1 MSKSFI
7 ENVLPLEG
15 LIRLERIKKK
25 DDRGSF
31 ERLFCDSELD
41 CHLPENFSI
50 TQINRSFTSA
60 SGTIRGLHFQ
70 RPPFSETKVLSC
82 LRGKIFDVTVDIRP
96 DSQTFL
102 KWHGEVLTEN
112 SSTSLL
118 IPEGFAHGFQTLT
131 DNCELLYFHSAPWN
145 KAAEGG
151 LNPFDQ
157 RLTID
162 WPLPVAKVSE
172 RDRNHAFLSDTNSKQ
187 LLEPIEPHKEEIT
200 I

>member
-7 ENVLPLEG
+7 ENTLPLEG
-15 LIRLERIKKK
+15 LIRLERSVKK

-41 CHLPENFSI
+41 YLLPENFSI
-50 TQINRSFTSA
+50 TQINRSFTSTC
-60 SGTIRGLHFQ
+60 GTIRGLHFQ
-70 RPPFSETKVLSC
+70 RQPFSEIKVLSC
-82 LRGKIFDVTVDIRP
+82 LSGEIFDVTVDIRP
-96 DSQTFL
+96 ESKTFL
-102 KWHGEVLTEN
+102 QWHGEVLTEN
-112 SSTSLL
+112 SATSLL

-131 DNCELLYFHSAPWN
+131 DNCELIYFHSAPWN

-162 WPLPVAKVSE
+162 WPVSVVKVSE
-172 RDRNHAFLSDTNSKQ
+172 RDKKHAFLSDTNCKQ
-187 LLEPIEPHKEEIT
+187 LLKPTEAYKEEVT
-200 I
+200 V